1 MAAGLITVVALNA
14 SSQTPAA
21 APAADFVR
29 DVRPILE
36 SRCYEC
42 HGPKKA
48 KGRLRLDLKASAIK
62 GGLTGPAVIPG
73 NADDSLLVRRVL
85 GLDGEDR
92 MPKDKDPLPDAQV
105 ALLRAWIAQGAAW
118 PDDGP
123 MAAGAAAP
131 EEDLPQHW
139 AYRRPVRPTPP
150 AVSHKAW
157 VRNPIDQFVAARLEK
172 EGLEPSPEASKEALI
187 RRVSLDLVGLP
198 PTPAEI
204 DAFVADTAP
213 TPTSGS
219 SIVCSPRRTTASAGR
234 DPGSISPATPTATG
248 TRRTTSGRCGSTATG

>member
-1 MAAGLITVVALNA
+1 MTLSAAALATGLITVVALNA
-14 SSQTPAA
+14 SSQTPAP

-105 ALLRAWIAQGAAW
+105 SLLRAWIAQGAAW

-123 MAAGAAAP
+123 DGGGRSGARGGPAGALGVPAAGPSDASCRLAQGLGP
-131 EEDLPQHW
+131 KSHRSVR
-139 AYRRPVRPTPP
+139 RRPPGEGRTRALARGVERGADPP
-150 AVSHKAW
+150 
-157 VRNPIDQFVAARLEK
+157 RVA
-172 EGLEPSPEASKEALI
+172 G
-187 RRVSLDLVGLP
+187 
-198 PTPAEI
+198 
-204 DAFVADTAP
+204 
-213 TPTSGS
+213 
-219 SIVCSPRRTTASAGR
+219 PRR
-234 DPGSISPATPTATG
+234 PAADARG
-248 TRRTTSGRCGSTATG
+248 DRRLRRRHRP